1 MTLSFACPD
10 CGKTYRNVKQ
20 KLIGKKARCSCG
32 KVIRIGGSERSTP
45 SRSFQRDNLPAN
57 AAAQDSDSQC
67 DARRAE
73 ASPTMKRSSRSR
85 KKPVPTVDVQ
95 VNQELVV
102 DDHYNDL
109 DELLAANN
117 YEDVSELVRVPDREI
132 AIPAELVTKPPAVNS
147 VTRSSLALVAA
158 IAAATIAFWFGLLV
172 VMQRLTQFDNVL
184 LSYFQQTYAGINSA
198 SFGDDEITSGLR
210 LGFIVA
216 GWTMWAAGLAMG
228 LLAVGQLL
236 NALVQLFIQ
245 RQLFRWADGLMA
257 TLSIVF
263 VFLAVSCLFLHA
275 SHMTNLNR
283 ELNKVVPAAT
293 ANEFVPANVQRIR
306 DQYNKRN
313 RAFTIVML
321 VSAAIPMTIFTFS
334 MTRLFATAGDT
345 SRS

>member
-1 MTLSFACPD
+1 
-10 CGKTYRNVKQ
+10 
-20 KLIGKKARCSCG
+20 
-32 KVIRIGGSERSTP
+32 
-45 SRSFQRDNLPAN
+45 
-57 AAAQDSDSQC
+57 
-67 DARRAE
+67 
-73 ASPTMKRSSRSR
+73 MKRSSRSR